1 MYADLSLDV
10 KMLKDLLSKSSK
22 TFRQESSSHISHQ
35 TVRNS
40 CSTSMH
46 ASKPE
51 QIDVVF
57 PEQEG

>member
-1 MYADLSLDV
+1 MNAT
-10 KMLKDLLSKSSK
+10 KNKQWRIKSSK
-22 TFRQESSSHISHQ
+22 AFRQESSSNLSHQ
-35 TVRNS
+35 SVCDT